1 MKVTALLYRFL
12 TILFIFVDLQTNNSF
27 WSYHSEGYMLLYVS
41 SESRVYRIA
50 GIFRGFRRLN
60 MYREHLSPLQK
71 GCYSTKITKGISVR
85 IYTLEIYPLYGT
97 CIICSHKPCTKALA
111 IF

>member
-1 MKVTALLYRFL
+1 
-12 TILFIFVDLQTNNSF
+12 
-27 WSYHSEGYMLLYVS
+27 MLL
-41 SESRVYRIA
+41 SEVITVKAACYSTYLQNCAYTVYIA
-50 GIFRGFRRLN
+50 GIFRGFRGLN

-97 CIICSHKPCTKALA
+97 SIICSHKPCTKALA